1 MQWQQKQS
9 PHDLR
14 DLSVL
19 ARVLALR
26 GIVTEEDRQS
36 FLSPDFAHD
45 VHDPFRFHAMRDA
58 VARFARARDNGEK
71 VGIYGDYD
79 ADGVSG
85 ATLLHT
91 ALDDLGVAN
100 EVYIPHK
107 ERDGHGLSLRAVE
120 HFARNGV
127 ALIVTV
133 DCGITNIAEVA
144 AAKERGMESIII
156 DHHHVPKVLPDAV
169 AVINPKLPKSG
180 YPFAELCGTG
190 TAFKV
195 VDALYATM
203 APAKREQTKWLL
215 DLVAIA
221 TVADCMPLVGEN
233 RTLVAY
239 GLIVLS
245 KTRRVGLRAM
255 FNVGR
260 IAVDRPT
267 AHTIGFQ
274 IAPRINAA
282 GRMGHAQDAYALL
295 ADVQAES
302 ARTKAEALEDMNN
315 ERRKVSERI
324 TKEAAQRITAMPTMP
339 AGIIIGDEDY
349 FHGVVGLVA
358 GRLAERFARPVG
370 VFQYMGETALGSFRS
385 RGGVHVVEVLNA
397 VNETVPG
404 ALVKYGGHAAAAG
417 ATIARA
423 HFDDFAQAFAQ
434 QVHAALAALGGSSTD
449 VLVDAELSLGDV
461 TLPLATEISRCAPFG
476 IGNEE
481 PLFAVCGVRVQ
492 SLRSVGASGTH
503 VKFAFADPRD
513 GAQTVDGIG
522 FSLAQKVADIVPGDV
537 VDLLAHVQ
545 VNTWQ
550 GRQTPQLMVVD
561 IAKVS

>member
-9 PHDLR
+9 TCNVHG
-14 DLSVL
+14 LSVL
-19 ARVLALR
+19 ERVLALR
-26 GIVTEEDRQS
+26 GIVTEKDRRS
-36 FLSPDFAHD
+36 FLSPDFMRD
-45 VHDPFRFHAMRDA
+45 VHDPFLFHAMHDA
-58 VARFARARDNGEK
+58 VARFVRARDNGEK

-91 ALDDLGVAN
+91 ALDDLGITN

-120 HFARNGV
+120 HFARSGV

-144 AAKERGMESIII
+144 TANERGIESIII

-169 AVINPKLPKSG
+169 AVINPKLPNSG
-180 YPFAELCGTG
+180 YPFTELCGTG

-203 APAKREQTKWLL
+203 TPAKREQTKWLL

-221 TVADCMPLVGEN
+221 TVADCMPLIGEN

-255 FNVGR
+255 FEVGR
-260 IAVDRPT
+260 IAADRPT

-295 ADVQAES
+295 ADPQAES
-302 ARTKAEALEDMNN
+302 ARMKAEALEVMNN

-324 TKEAAQRITAMPTMP
+324 TKEAIQRIMAMPTMP

-358 GRLAERFARPVG
+358 GRLAERFTRPVG
-370 VFQYMGETALGSFRS
+370 VFQYMDTTALGSFRS

-397 VNETVPG
+397 VNKAVPG
-404 ALVKYGGHAAAAG
+404 ALIKYGGHAAAAG
-417 ATIARA
+417 ATIDRA
-423 HFDDFAQAFAQ
+423 YFDNFAQAFAQ
-434 QVHAALAALGGSSTD
+434 QVHEAFIALGSDNTD
-449 VLVDAELSLGDV
+449 ILVDAELLLSDV

-481 PLFAVCGVRVQ
+481 PLFAIRSVRVQ
-492 SLRSVGASGTH
+492 SLRSVGTSGAH
-503 VKFAFADPRD
+503 VKFTFVDARD
-513 GAQTVDGIG
+513 GVQTVDGIG
-522 FSLAQKVADIVPGDV
+522 FSLAQKVVDIVSGDV

-561 IAKVS
+561 IAKNS